1 MQPMRHER
9 FVHAV
14 QHVELQRSAR
24 RMGQFAALA
33 LVGAAAFGLLA
44 LALLGGGIDAREQLA
59 TDDDPVKISD
69 RALDRSFNQDVA
81 AREIQSALAAGDADL
96 AQSFL
101 DLARD
106 RGVTVDPALTDRVTA
121 ATTDAASAA
130 NTAGRFAKGLLTGEP
145 DDLVGLA
152 GTALGDLF
160 VFGDIRDAT
169 REGTRMLTGQQ
180 ADPLILGL
188 ACVGLAITAGTYATL
203 GVGTPGRIG
212 LTLVKVARRTGRLS
226 SRLAAWI
233 GRSLRDIVDWGAL
246 SRAASLNDPVL
257 AVRAAREAVKVDKA
271 GDLVDLVGNVGRVE
285 TKAGTQAALDSLKV
299 AEGPRDMSRLAR
311 LAEASGNKTRAI
323 VKLLG
328 RAAIVLTAGAFSLAS
343 WMFWAAFMLLGFV
356 SSCKT
361 AVERFTLRHI
371 QRRKLRDARK
381 AELRYLTVPLR
392 V

>member
-1 MQPMRHER
+1 MRHER
-9 FVHAV
+9 FVDTVPHI
-14 QHVELQRSAR
+14 ELQRSTR
-24 RMGQFAALA
+24 LMGRHAAIA

-44 LALLGGGIDAREQLA
+44 MALLGGGIDAGDQLA
-59 TDDDPVKISD
+59 IADDPVQISD

-81 AREIQSALAAGDADL
+81 QSQIQSALAAGDSDL

-101 DLARD
+101 DLAHD
-106 RGVTVDPALTDRVTA
+106 RGVAVDPALAGKVKVATDE
-121 ATTDAASAA
+121 AASAA
-130 NTAGRFAKGLLTGEP
+130 ATASRFAHGLLTGEP

-169 REGTRMLTGQQ
+169 REGTRLLTGQQ

-188 ACVGLAITAGTYATL
+188 ACVGLAITAGTYASL

-212 LTLVKVARRTGRLS
+212 LSLVKVARRTGRLS

-233 GRSLRDIVDWGAL
+233 GRSLRSIVDWGAI
-246 SRAASLNDPVL
+246 SRAAALNDPVM
-257 AVRAAREAVKVDKA
+257 AVRAAREAVKVNKA
-271 GDLVDLVGNVGRVE
+271 TDLVDLVGNVGRVE
-285 TKAGTQAALDSLKV
+285 TKAGTQAALDSLKI

-328 RAAIVLTAGAFSLAS
+328 RGAIVLTAGAFSLAN
-343 WMFWAAFMLLGFV
+343 WMFWGAFMLLGFF

-361 AVERFTLRHI
+361 AVERLTLRRIH
-371 QRRKLRDARK
+371 RRKLRDARK
-381 AELRYLTVPLR
+381 ADLRYLTIALR
-392 V
+392 T

>member
-1 MQPMRHER
+1 
-9 FVHAV
+9 
-14 QHVELQRSAR
+14 
-24 RMGQFAALA
+24 
-33 LVGAAAFGLLA
+33 
-44 LALLGGGIDAREQLA
+44 
-59 TDDDPVKISD
+59 
-69 RALDRSFNQDVA
+69 
-81 AREIQSALAAGDADL
+81 
-96 AQSFL
+96 
-101 DLARD
+101 
-106 RGVTVDPALTDRVTA
+106 
-121 ATTDAASAA
+121 
-130 NTAGRFAKGLLTGEP
+130 
-145 DDLVGLA
+145 
-152 GTALGDLF
+152 
-160 VFGDIRDAT
+160 
-169 REGTRMLTGQQ
+169 MLTGQQ

-212 LTLVKVARRTGRLS
+212 LSLIKVARRTGRLS
-226 SRLAAWI
+226 SRLAAWL

-257 AVRAAREAVKVDKA
+257 AVRAAREAVKVEKA
-271 GDLVDLVGNVGRVE
+271 GDLIDLVGNVGRVE

-328 RAAIVLTAGAFSLAS
+328 RAAIVLTTSAFSLAS

-361 AVERFTLRHI
+361 AVERFTLHHI
-371 QRRKLRDARK
+371 HRRKLRQARS
-381 AELRYLTVPLR
+381 AEMRYLTVPLR